1 MTWKE
6 YIMYALR
13 CDWDR
18 VGCTPPILWMCLV
31 LVLLL
36 CACKTQYVPVETV
49 RTEYKTKTDTFIQK
63 DTVEREKTITI
74 MEADS
79 TLLSKYGILLR
90 ENRNTQATYLV
101 IQKELERK
109 KSSKQEV
116 HRDTINKT
124 DSVQVPYPVER
135 KLTKWE
141 TFCLDYGKVM
151 TGCTIALFVTFIFL
165 VIRWFGRKRST

>member
-1 MTWKE
+1 
-6 YIMYALR
+6 
-13 CDWDR
+13 
-18 VGCTPPILWMCLV
+18 
-31 LVLLL
+31 
-36 CACKTQYVPVETV
+36 VPVETI

-79 TLLSKYGILLR
+79 ALLAKYGILLR
-90 ENRNTQATYLV
+90 ENRNTQAAYLV
-101 IQKELERK
+101 IQKELERE

-116 HRDTINKT
+116 HRDTIIKT

-141 TFCLDYGKVM
+141 SFCIDYGKIM
-151 TGCTIALFVTFIFL
+151 TGATAAAVLAIGIIL
-165 VIRWFGRKRST
+165 VLWLKRRHMERK